1 MVRGRG
7 RAGGRRLAR
16 ERRHQAARLGGNQPS
31 GAERAA
37 HCAGPTPHD
46 RLERTLRTRAR
57 LAIRMM
63 EPGDIDHAERTIRR
77 SIFKDTDARSRASNR
92 KMSLPISIALR
103 RTPLTANQ
111 LSVLLVAIGFYS
123 GWLFSIGHYWTG
135 FSPRSCRSLPASS
148 TAATARSHG

>member
-1 MVRGRG
+1 
-7 RAGGRRLAR
+7 
-16 ERRHQAARLGGNQPS
+16 
-31 GAERAA
+31 
-37 HCAGPTPHD
+37 
-46 RLERTLRTRAR
+46 
-57 LAIRMM
+57 
-63 EPGDIDHAERTIRR
+63 
-77 SIFKDTDARSRASNR
+77 
-92 KMSLPISIALR
+92 MSLPISIALM